1 MANALL
7 GSLIDIIPAIVPL
20 DLQTQRTGDVM
31 STKGMARFG
40 VLVFKGA
47 GTAGDDPVLSFKQ
60 ATDVA
65 GATNKDLA
73 VITEYWSKQG
83 TLTSVG
89 TWTRVTQAASATV
102 TLDATSAES
111 QGLYYFE
118 IETDQLDTDNGYD
131 CFYLSVADTGIGM
144 SEEFI
149 RSKLF
154 RPFQTTK
161 ETGMGIGAFESF
173 QYVQEL
179 GGKIEVASALGQGT
193 RITISLPLLLTQEG
207 QGLGMVDA
215 A

>member
-1 MANALL
+1 
-7 GSLIDIIPAIVPL
+7 
-20 DLQTQRTGDVM
+20 
-31 STKGMARFG
+31 

-131 CFYLSVADTGIGM
+131 CFYLSVADTGTNA
-144 SEEFI
+144 
-149 RSKLF
+149 
-154 RPFQTTK
+154 Q
-161 ETGMGIGAFESF
+161 
-173 QYVQEL
+173 L
-179 GGKIEVASALGQGT
+179 GCALYIPGGLRYQSTPASLTNKIT
-193 RITISLPLLLTQEG
+193 
-207 QGLGMVDA
+207 D
-215 A
+215 

>member
-89 TWTRVTQAASATV
+89 TWTRVTQAASGKTKQPFGILALREQV
-102 TLDATSAES
+102 H
-111 QGLYYFE
+111 QRKRHHMR
-118 IETDQLDTDNGYD
+118 Q
-131 CFYLSVADTGIGM
+131 VAHRRENFVVLARLQAHD
-144 SEEFI
+144 I
-149 RSKLF
+149 RAACLP
-154 RPFQTTK
+154 R
-161 ETGMGIGAFESF
+161 GAHRAHGF
-173 QYVQEL
+173 
-179 GGKIEVASALGQGT
+179 G
-193 RITISLPLLLTQEG
+193 
-207 QGLGMVDA
+207 
-215 A
+215 